1 MLRWFYAHFRT
12 LLASVTLS
20 GDSVTCHSWPT
31 IPSTSLILVLGRR
44 EYAAVLRCPHMVRE
58 VCGALCVCTRVCV
71 CTRACVWY
79 AVWVRV
85 CCVCALCMRGR
96 NELEVYTTLAYEII
110 PYYIS
115 VYTHTH
121 FHIIWGWR
129 TDGAKSQLQN
139 EYKLQEALLKQ
150 NLQA

>member
-58 VCGALCVCTRVCV
+58 VCVVRCVCVRVSARVCGMLCEWECAV
-71 CTRACVWY
+71 YAC
-79 AVWVRV
+79 
-85 CCVCALCMRGR
+85 GR

>member
-58 VCGALCVCTRVCV
+58 VCGALCVYACVCVYARVCV
-71 CTRACVWY
+71 
-79 AVWVRV
+79 V
-85 CCVCALCMRGR
+85 CCVSESVLCVCAVYACGR